1 MLKDSS
7 STLPGMRFSK
17 LDLFTNDI
25 GRMLEGQ
32 PYSARQ
38 IFQQISEQGFAGGYT
53 IVKDYVRKVRPT
65 RRKAYLKLAFAPG
78 ECAQVEW
85 GSYGSISVGETMQ
98 DWWSLAA
105 MSISGIVLTHHFV
118 HLFYIAIGHLFTQ

>member
-1 MLKDSS
+1 MELGIDSRIVAKWMNVEGFQLNP
-7 STLPGMRFSK
+7 TG
-17 LDLFTNDI
+17 
-25 GRMLEGQ
+25 MLEGQ